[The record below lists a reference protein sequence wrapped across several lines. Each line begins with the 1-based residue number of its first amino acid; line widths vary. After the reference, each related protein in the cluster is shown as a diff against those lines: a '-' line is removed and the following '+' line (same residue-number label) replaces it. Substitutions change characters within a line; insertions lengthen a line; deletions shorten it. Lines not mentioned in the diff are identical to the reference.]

1 VDWDKLRIFHAAA
14 KVGSFTH
21 AGAMLGLSQSA
32 VSRQVSALEAD
43 LQVPLFHRHA
53 RGLILTEQGE
63 VLYRT
68 VQDVM
73 AKLDQAKTRLSESRE
88 RPNGDLRITTNVA
101 IGTGWLTPRLGE
113 FLDLYPEIRL
123 HLILTDEELD
133 LGMRAAD
140 VALRLREPI
149 QPDLIRR
156 RLFTVHYHLYASV
169 DYVKSHGQPRTIE
182 DLDHHR
188 LISYDVTASAA
199 SYLDDLNAPLHIG
212 RDAKHPRVSALAVT
226 NIIALQK
233 AVLEGV
239 GIGVLPDYLRT
250 SQIVQILTDAVTP
263 ELECYLVYPEE
274 MKSVAR
280 IQVFRDFL
288 VSSAQRWNF

>member
-1 VDWDKLRIFHAAA
+1 MDWDKLRIFHAAA

-21 AGAMLGLSQSA
+21 AGSMLGLSQSA
-32 VSRQVSALEAD
+32 VSRQVGALEGD

-73 AKLDQAKTRLSESRE
+73 AKLDQARTRLNESRE

-113 FLDLYPEIRL
+113 FLDLYPDIRL

-140 VALRLREPI
+140 VALRLREPV

-169 DYVKSHGQPRTIE
+169 DYVKYHGQPQRIE
-182 DLDHHR
+182 DLDDHR
-188 LISYDVTASAA
+188 LISYDAAAA

-212 RDAKHPRVSALAVT
+212 RNAKHPRLSALSVT

-233 AVLEGV
+233 AVEQGV
-239 GIGVLPDYLRT
+239 GIGVLPDYLKT
-250 SQIVQILTDAVTP
+250 SQVVQIMTDAVTP

-274 MKSVAR
+274 LKSVAR